1 MMEIAIDIQQKLA
14 LDFGSE
20 MPFAKDEIEALY
32 AATNWRIS
40 DKMIRSI
47 IYLAKGDITLLNNT
61 IQGAR
66 TDYKDVLWQAEYD
79 RGDEQLRDFNKTF
92 EELGLI

>member
-1 MMEIAIDIQQKLA
+1 MEIAIDIQHKLT

-20 MPFAKDEIEALY
+20 MPFAKDEVEALY

-47 IYLAKGDITLLNNT
+47 IYLAKGDITSLKNT
-61 IQGAR
+61 IQR
-66 TDYKDVLWQAEYD
+66 TRQDYKDVLWQAEYD

-92 EELGLI
+92 DELGLL

>member
-1 MMEIAIDIQQKLA
+1 MAIAIDIQQKLE

-20 MPFAKDEIEALY
+20 LIFAKDEIEALY

-47 IYLAKGDITLLNNT
+47 IYLAKGDCTQLKST
-61 IQGAR
+61 IELAR
-66 TDYKDVLWQAEYD
+66 KDYKDVLWHAEYD
-79 RGDEQLRDFNKTF
+79 RGDDQLRDFNKTF
-92 EELGLI
+92 EELGLV

>member
-1 MMEIAIDIQQKLA
+1 MEIAVDIQQKLA